1 MRRAEA
7 TATQTQHFRPGGKY
21 VAKDH
26 VRKKQASQHELVAR
40 LIATLQADWPEAYA
54 RCYVDKRGL
63 IVCMF
68 AGDPGDD
75 PAWLPE
81 LNTYMQNLIKTHPVS
96 NEFCLRKVPR
106 RPAPRLISARL

>member
-75 PAWLPE
+75 ALPLSSHGSADAAALAAASAMTCE
-81 LNTYMQNLIKTHPVS
+81 RSFLVACRSKRL
-96 NEFCLRKVPR
+96 CRLLR
-106 RPAPRLISARL
+106 